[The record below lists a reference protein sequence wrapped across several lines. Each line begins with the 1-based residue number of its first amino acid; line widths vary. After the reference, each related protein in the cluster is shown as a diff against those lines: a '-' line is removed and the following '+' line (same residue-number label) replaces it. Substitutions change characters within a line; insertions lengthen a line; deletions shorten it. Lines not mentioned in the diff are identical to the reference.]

1 MNMGGCD
8 WLILSRQSSAWI
20 VRGILRYLPGL
31 WFMVDFLNDLLNIWR
46 ELLVDL
52 LQAFSINQF

>member
-1 MNMGGCD
+1 MNMGGRG
-8 WLILSRQSSAWI
+8 WLFLSRQSSVWI

-31 WFMVDFLNDLLNIWR
+31 WFMVDFLNDLLKIWR